1 AARLELLGSARAT
14 CQVNIQQDL
23 LYCSAQGLGRRGLGI
38 SAGQRRPNKSFKPNP
53 LRYAKH
59 MAGKACHV
67 FRFTTLLGLTL
78 VLGAHMILSLGL
90 VLIALSGPVT
100 GADIAERVQPDLDT
114 FVFCVLDKSVEQL
127 PSGNES
133 AVIARLAA
141 EKCLTELKSL

>member
-1 AARLELLGSARAT
+1 MT
-14 CQVNIQQDL
+14 
-23 LYCSAQGLGRRGLGI
+23 
-38 SAGQRRPNKSFKPNP
+38 
-53 LRYAKH
+53 
-59 MAGKACHV
+59 
-67 FRFTTLLGLTL
+67 
-78 VLGAHMILSLGL
+78 LSLGL

-141 EKCLTELKSL
+141 EECLTELKILEEAVASQYREINKSVWPAGLAEQTARENRDEYRRLAIAAAVGVIDERRGSP